1 MKDDIIEDIN
11 FIKNELESL
20 NLKVDSVLDMLN
32 NFTLMLIEETEDDDI
47 YDSDDSWVPDQ
58 AEDWNSYDDE
68 DEDDI

>member
-32 NFTLMLIEETEDDDI
+32 NFTIMLIEETEDDL
-47 YDSDDSWVPDQ
+47 YDNEDSWVPEQD
-58 AEDWNSYDDE
+58 EDWNSYDEDE
-68 DEDDI
+68 DE